1 MRGNTETG
9 NVWRK
14 QKPRPPRSSN
24 VSYLAEQIESLQ
36 QQGDMYTKKLEVE
49 RRRNDELD
57 KKIQRAQKKL
67 LDAQK
72 SVGGLNSA
80 RDGLVSRA
88 KNLRTL
94 ENRLEKVLIKY
105 NETQNTNKMLRQT
118 IQNLRMEKQGQMQIL
133 ERLKKDLSKKLQN
146 VKAVV
151 ENQSIATDTR
161 DNAVRKREILLQEM
175 AEEAEEFSTEYEDRR
190 LELSEE
196 QELGKQ
202 LQARQLTKSSP
213 STNEIREGY
222 QLGNMSVGQEK
233 VVRAGSN
240 KAYWSIA
247 KKEVDLKRQSERL
260 LKIEEAWNKIM
271 EETQINSIE
280 EIVAEFIR
288 TEEENFSMFNMIN
301 ELNRDM
307 EHLEVEN
314 GLLKQKVADMK
325 GDDGVPDNRQH
336 MKAELEKQIKAQ
348 QARAGV
354 CQEHIDQVSQVLG
367 TFKEEILSIF
377 NKVGC
382 NDEALGQQ
390 LSSAGVTEMNILQF
404 LGIIEERISEL
415 VQIQQFNRDRRE
427 MSAKAEVPLDDTGS
441 KPVTPRSNKMPTGIP
456 LISDIISD
464 DDEDEDEN
472 ANVKPISV
480 HEAMDR
486 MEKKIVDFQQ
496 RKPARPQR
504 K

>member
-1 MRGNTETG
+1 MG
-9 NVWRK
+9 
-14 QKPRPPRSSN
+14 
-24 VSYLAEQIESLQ
+24 
-36 QQGDMYTKKLEVE
+36 
-49 RRRNDELD
+49 
-57 KKIQRAQKKL
+57 
-67 LDAQK
+67 
-72 SVGGLNSA
+72 
-80 RDGLVSRA
+80 
-88 KNLRTL
+88 
-94 ENRLEKVLIKY
+94 
-105 NETQNTNKMLRQT
+105 
-118 IQNLRMEKQGQMQIL
+118 
-133 ERLKKDLSKKLQN
+133 
-146 VKAVV
+146 
-151 ENQSIATDTR
+151 
-161 DNAVRKREILLQEM
+161 
-175 AEEAEEFSTEYEDRR
+175 
-190 LELSEE
+190 
-196 QELGKQ
+196 
-202 LQARQLTKSSP
+202 
-213 STNEIREGY
+213 
-222 QLGNMSVGQEK
+222 
-233 VVRAGSN
+233 
-240 KAYWSIA
+240 
-247 KKEVDLKRQSERL
+247 
-260 LKIEEAWNKIM
+260 
-271 EETQINSIE
+271 
-280 EIVAEFIR
+280 
-288 TEEENFSMFNMIN
+288 
-301 ELNRDM
+301 
-307 EHLEVEN
+307 
-314 GLLKQKVADMK
+314 
-325 GDDGVPDNRQH
+325 
-336 MKAELEKQIKAQ
+336 
-348 QARAGV
+348 AGV